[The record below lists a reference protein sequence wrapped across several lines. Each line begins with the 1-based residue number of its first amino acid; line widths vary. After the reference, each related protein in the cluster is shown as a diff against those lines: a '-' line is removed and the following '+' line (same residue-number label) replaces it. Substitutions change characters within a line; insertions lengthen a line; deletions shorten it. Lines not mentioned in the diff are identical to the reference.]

1 MGQTNHGAVTFPRVT
16 GALLQDG
23 VGGNRGMVGFPRGAV
38 GAYFP
43 TVIANSLKVRGNRV
57 TVGLNK
63 AKIGKI
69 KGVIVAWVKGISA
82 ESEELY

>member
-43 TVIANSLKVRGNRV
+43 TVIANSLKVRGNRM
-57 TVGLNK
+57 TVGQN
-63 AKIGKI
+63 
-69 KGVIVAWVKGISA
+69 SA
-82 ESEELY
+82 IMSEI